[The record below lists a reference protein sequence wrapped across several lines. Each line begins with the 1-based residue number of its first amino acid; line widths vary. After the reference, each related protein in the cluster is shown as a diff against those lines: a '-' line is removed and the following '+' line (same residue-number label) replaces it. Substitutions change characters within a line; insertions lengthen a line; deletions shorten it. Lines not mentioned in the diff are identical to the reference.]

1 MGSKW
6 RPGDAVGAEWSEA
19 NTGDEGP
26 VIETAPGKL
35 RSCTRWD
42 PGPRGGDDDSIVEV
56 ALDGGSPF
64 WWTRMMR
71 RGRVARSSIGR
82 GGGAALSRGGGS
94 GDVARKESPVGS
106 IGGRLDRTRAA
117 PLLFRAEPLWPTG

>member
-1 MGSKW
+1 MGRGGRSILQVNQSSRNFCSKKLSHHGSPCDGRGVGSKW

-56 ALDGGSPF
+56 ALDGGSLF
-64 WWTRMMR
+64 WWT
-71 RGRVARSSIGR
+71 VA
-82 GGGAALSRGGGS
+82 
-94 GDVARKESPVGS
+94 V
-106 IGGRLDRTRAA
+106 
-117 PLLFRAEPLWPTG
+117 

>member
-26 VIETAPGKL
+26 VIETPPGKL

-71 RGRVARSSIGR
+71 RGRVARSGR
-82 GGGAALSRGGGS
+82 WREAAERCCLAAAAAAMSL
-94 GDVARKESPVGS
+94 GS
-106 IGGRLDRTRAA
+106 IGGKLGQTLAA